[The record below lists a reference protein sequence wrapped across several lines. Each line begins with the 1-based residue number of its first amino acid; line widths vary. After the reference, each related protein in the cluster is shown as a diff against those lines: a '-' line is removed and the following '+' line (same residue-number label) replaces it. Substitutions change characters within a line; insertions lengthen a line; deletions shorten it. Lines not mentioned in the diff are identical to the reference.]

1 METGEFSELTSPLSL
16 IFRYR
21 TRRRK
26 TRYEPPLVVPSPD
39 NKLADDVL
47 YERDSGYS
55 PPSSS
60 YEAPSYNSYEEIKMI
75 FSSNAKTAVFVA
87 LICLL
92 S

>member
-1 METGEFSELTSPLSL
+1 MERWRVFSELTSIPPSLS
-16 IFRYR
+16 FRYR

-60 YEAPSYNSYEEIKMI
+60 YEAPSYNSYEETKMI
-75 FSSNAKTAVFVA
+75 FY
-87 LICLL
+87 
-92 S
+92 

>member
-1 METGEFSELTSPLSL
+1 MDSV

-39 NKLADDVL
+39 NKLADNVL

-60 YEAPSYNSYEEIKMI
+60 YEAPSYNSYEEI
-75 FSSNAKTAVFVA
+75 
-87 LICLL
+87 
-92 S
+92 